1 MFNFPL
7 NFSSYRCMLAYEAAQ
22 MRISAI
28 LNGEFVCSVQVVA
41 SIEIEG
47 LECVVGHVTRN
58 NHGDSKW

>member
-41 SIEIEG
+41 SKLVPRFHASI
-47 LECVVGHVTRN
+47 HVR
-58 NHGDSKW
+58 